1 MIARR
6 RRFESKYP
14 GLSKRHLL
22 DIGPAEKWVPDFR
35 PGRGTEYLDT
45 VETADIWWAQ
55 HLLGVMAGS
64 DNYDDSLGRPR
75 QGAVPPGLRAAFVQG
90 EVEADLEADIEGDIE
105 GRRPIMSPDV
115 SLAPSRSVLARR
127 SCRVAPSA
135 VTVTSAP
142 SAVSEAKHPKPLR
155 EAIDACRVSLL
166 KQARCLMDSVRK
178 KAAGQKHP
186 AVATAKAQD
195 DYDLSWQEV
204 AALNTPHWNDYDG
217 FWQEVA
223 ELRVEVAAY
232 WVKREDARLR
242 QEVLARAAAVSKA
255 RAAASAGSG
264 EGGSGGPAG
273 AVECFNEYKCPIT
286 AEIMKDPVCTAD
298 GFTYERAAIT
308 EWLRTNDTSPS
319 TGAKLTSKSLI
330 PNISVRCLL
339 QRL

>member
-6 RRFESKYP
+6 RRFASTYP

-22 DIGPAEKWVPDFR
+22 DIGPAEKWIPSFR
-35 PGRGTEYLDT
+35 PGPGTEYIDN
-45 VETADIWWAQ
+45 VETADVWWSQ
-55 HLLGVMAGS
+55 HLLGIMAGA
-64 DNYDDSLGRPR
+64 DNCCDKLGLPR
-75 QGAVPPGLRAAFVQG
+75 KGAVPPGLRAAFVQG
-90 EVEADLEADIEGDIE
+90 EIEADLKGDIEGDIE
-105 GRRPIMSPDV
+105 GRRPIPPDRAQV
-115 SLAPSRSVLARR
+115 AKLDRAQVGKLVRR

-135 VTVTSAP
+135 GTVTFAP
-142 SAVSEAKHPKPLR
+142 SAASEAKHPKPLR
-155 EAIDACRVSLL
+155 EAIDAYRMSLL
-166 KQARCLMDSVRK
+166 KQARGLM
-178 KAAGQKHP
+178 
-186 AVATAKAQD
+186 D
-195 DYDLSWQEV
+195 DYDPSWQEV
-204 AALNTPHWNDYDG
+204 AALNTPRWNEYDG
-217 FWQEVA
+217 FWQQVA
-223 ELRVEVAAY
+223 EVRVEVAAY
-232 WVKREDARLR
+232 WVKREDVRER

-286 AEIMKDPVCTAD
+286 ADIMKDPVCTAD

-330 PNISVRCLL
+330 SNITVRCLL